1 MAGRICGWQRLGVVA
16 LMALLA
22 GCGAPPVPPVA
33 PPPPDPAPALPEPP
47 PVVTPDPAP
56 PAPEVPGIRP
66 ALPGASDRLAAHYRR
81 VEADLLAR
89 GHLRRDGGAEI
100 PLSPEALVRDFIAV
114 ALRDEAPDG
123 STGGPALLKR
133 WDQPV
138 RIGLAFGDSVSA
150 AQRVR
155 DRGQVGELA
164 ARLARASGHAVGL
177 TADHPNFT
185 VYVVNE
191 DERRALAPELV
202 AALPGVSPADIRR
215 MVELPDS
222 TFCAAFAFGRDGRAA
237 TARAIAIIRDEQPAL
252 LRQSCLHE
260 EITQGLG
267 LAADSRAA
275 RPSIF
280 NDDEEFA
287 LLTPHDEAL
296 LKMLYDP
303 RLAPGMTEAEA
314 RPIIETIAAELAAPT
329 S

>member
-1 MAGRICGWQRLGVVA
+1 MVGAAMV
-16 LMALLA
+16 ALLA
-22 GCGAPPVPPVA
+22 GCGIAPAPVE
-33 PPPPDPAPALPEPP
+33 PPPPAVAKPDPAPAI
-47 PVVTPDPAP
+47 PAP
-56 PAPEVPGIRP
+56 PEGAAPPAAPAPPLPGIPSARP
-66 ALPGASDRLAAHYRR
+66 GTSARLAAHYQRI
-81 VEADLLAR
+81 EADLLAR
-89 GHLRRDGGAEI
+89 GHLRRDGGADI

-123 STGGPALLKR
+123 GTGGPSALKR
-133 WDQPV
+133 WDRPV
-138 RIGLAFGDSVSA
+138 RIGLSFGDSVSP

-155 DRGQVGELA
+155 DRGHVGEVA
-164 ARLARASGHAVGL
+164 ARLAKASGHSVGL
-177 TADHPNFT
+177 TADRPNFT
-185 VYVVNE
+185 VYVVTE
-191 DERRALAPELV
+191 DERRALAPALA
-202 AALPGVSPADIRR
+202 AALPGVSPADLRR
-215 MVELPDS
+215 MIELPDS
-222 TFCAAFAFGRDGRAA
+222 TFCAAFAFAEGGRPA
-237 TARAIAIIRDEQPAL
+237 TARAVALIRDEQPAL

-267 LAADSRAA
+267 LAADSGAA

-303 RLAPGMTEAEA
+303 RLSPGMTEAEA